1 MTIVIALQCDTSP
14 WELSEALRGNF
25 LIGRSVQQ
33 CHTWKYEMLSVV
45 GIYSYLVGVCVCL
58 LLRSW
63 QLGKVH

>member
-33 CHTWKYEMLSVV
+33 CHTWKYEMLSWSIIISALEI
-45 GIYSYLVGVCVCL
+45 GTFFL
-58 LLRSW
+58 L
-63 QLGKVH
+63 KYIPI